1 MKIAPRFLLLPLI
14 IGLLASCG
22 RKEVPTSIHG
32 FFYTPDA
39 SMGPEQPVHL
49 YMDGVD
55 KGLLPY
61 IAGTKKDEP
70 LSADDSIVR
79 TRTLQFDF
87 PSGEHMLEARTTDGK
102 FVCSSRMNV
111 RYYKNG
117 SGGGLGPGI
126 GGGGASLDGNTRQ
139 YVAYLYR

>member
-14 IGLLASCG
+14 VGLLASCG
-22 RKEVPTSIHG
+22 RKEVPTTIHG
-32 FFYTPDA
+32 FFYTPDP
-39 SMGPEQPVHL
+39 SMGPEHPVHL
-49 YMDGVD
+49 FMDGVD
-55 KGLLPY
+55 KGVLPY
-61 IAGTKKDEP
+61 IATTGKDEV
-70 LSADDSIVR
+70 LTTKDSVIR
-79 TRTLQFDF
+79 TQTLQFDF

-117 SGGGLGPGI
+117 SGSGLGPGI

-139 YVAYLYR
+139 YVAYLHR

>member
-1 MKIAPRFLLLPLI
+1 MNTALRFLLLTLM
-14 IGLLASCG
+14 IGTLASCG

-39 SMGPEQPVHL
+39 SMGPENPVHL
-49 YMDGVD
+49 FMDGVD
-55 KGLLPY
+55 KGVLPY
-61 IAGTKKDEP
+61 IATASKDEA
-70 LSADDSIVR
+70 LTAKDSIIR
-79 TRTLQFDF
+79 TQTLQFDF
-87 PSGEHMLEARTTDGK
+87 PSGEHMLEARTTEGT
-102 FVCSSRMNV
+102 FVCSSRMYV

-117 SGGGLGPGI
+117 CGGGFGPGT